1 MVWGFNRRDSVA
13 AARLSI
19 PTSTATVLQF
29 ALYFTVGLLMLGVQH
44 ARADEATEWLTRAAS
59 AAKQQNYSGVYVY
72 QHGEHVEVMR
82 VSHRKDASG
91 EQEKIEVLEDV
102 PRQFLRLDKD
112 VYCQL
117 PDGKTVR
124 LEKNTTR
131 RFFPALLGDNP
142 ENLQRYYTI
151 KLAGT
156 ERVAGVNCQK
166 LTLVPRDGYR
176 HGYQLWLDKR
186 TGLPLKSR
194 IVNSNGGV
202 VSMFVFSEIQIGR
215 ALDAQHF
222 RQDMSG
228 KKLVMASM
236 DRSPSPVW
244 DVSAPPGYS
253 LVLEATR
260 PLPGKKLPVSHW
272 VFSDGL
278 SALSLFIEP
287 DSESSGNFQGLSAEG
302 AMSVYSRQL
311 DGHKITTLGEVP
323 NRALIE
329 TGNSVRKK

>member
-1 MVWGFNRRDSVA
+1 MASNWDQSPFMTRCWSESLINSSVIK
-13 AARLSI
+13 R
-19 PTSTATVLQF
+19 
-29 ALYFTVGLLMLGVQH
+29 ALYLTVGLFLSAAGAH
-44 ARADEATEWLTRAAS
+44 ANEAIEWLNRAS
-59 AAKQQNYSGVYVY
+59 AAAKQLNYSGVYVY

-82 VSHRKDASG
+82 VSHRRDASG

-102 PRQFLRLDKD
+102 PRQFLRVDKD

-124 LEKNTTR
+124 MEKNTTR
-131 RFFPALLGDNP
+131 RFFPAILGDNP

-151 KLAGT
+151 KLAGS
-156 ERVAGVNCQK
+156 ERVAGLNCQVVS
-166 LTLVPRDGYR
+166 LEPRDGYR
-176 HGYQLWLDKR
+176 HGYKLWLDKR

-194 IVNSNGGV
+194 TVNSNGGV
-202 VSMFVFSEIQIGR
+202 MSMFVFSEIQIGR
-215 ALDAQHF
+215 TLDAQNF
-222 RQDMSG
+222 RQDLAG
-228 KKLVMASM
+228 KKIVMASI
-236 DRSPSPVW
+236 DRPPSPIW
-244 DVSAPPGYS
+244 DVSAPPGYA

-260 PLPGKKLPVSHW
+260 PLPGKKMPVSHW

-278 SALSLFIEP
+278 SALSVFIEP

>member
-1 MVWGFNRRDSVA
+1 MGWALGSAQSLVMGCPGVTVNR
-13 AARLSI
+13 
-19 PTSTATVLQF
+19 PVLQLAIGLT
-29 ALYFTVGLLMLGVQH
+29 ALLLLGQPKVH
-44 ARADEATEWLTRAAS
+44 ADEATEWLSRAAI
-59 AAKQQNYSGVYVY
+59 AAKQLNYSGVYVY

-82 VSHRKDASG
+82 VSHRRDASG

-102 PRQFLRLDKD
+102 PRQFLRVDKD
-112 VYCQL
+112 VYCEL

-124 LEKNTTR
+124 MEKNTTR

-151 KLAGT
+151 KLGGS
-156 ERVAGVNCQK
+156 ERVAGVNCQM
-166 LTLVPRDGYR
+166 LTLEPRDAYR

-215 ALDAQHF
+215 ALDAQNF
-222 RQDMSG
+222 RQQLAG
-228 KKLVMASM
+228 KKIIMASIE
-236 DRSPSPVW
+236 RPPSPIW
-244 DVSAPPGYS
+244 DVSAPPGYT
-253 LVLEATR
+253 LVQEATR
-260 PLPGKKLPVSHW
+260 PLPGKKMPVSHW

-278 SALSLFIEP
+278 SAMSLFIEP
-287 DSESSGNFQGLSAEG
+287 DSQPSGNFQGLSAEG

>member
-1 MVWGFNRRDSVA
+1 MERALGGLSGFTAERVVRIVGWPVWAVC
-13 AARLSI
+13 
-19 PTSTATVLQF
+19 TALLVL
-29 ALYFTVGLLMLGVQH
+29 GLAKAH
-44 ARADEATEWLTRAAS
+44 ADEAGEWLSRAA
-59 AAKQQNYSGVYVY
+59 AAPKQLNYSGVYVY
-72 QHGEHVEVMR
+72 QHGEHIEVMR
-82 VSHRKDASG
+82 VSHHRDASG

-112 VYCQL
+112 VYCEL

-124 LEKNTTR
+124 MEKNTPR

-142 ENLQRYYTI
+142 ENLQRFYNI
-151 KLAGT
+151 KLAGS
-156 ERVAGVNCQK
+156 ERVAGVNCQM
-166 LTLVPRDGYR
+166 LTLEPRDAYR

-215 ALDAQHF
+215 PLDAQNF
-222 RQDMSG
+222 RQDLVG
-228 KKLVMASM
+228 KKIVMASI
-236 DRSPSPVW
+236 DRPPSPIW
-244 DVSAPPGYS
+244 DVSAPPGYA

-260 PLPGKKLPVSHW
+260 PLPGKKMPVSHW
-272 VFSDGL
+272 VYSDGL
-278 SALSLFIEP
+278 SALSVFIEP
-287 DSESSGNFQGLSAEG
+287 DTESSGSFQGLSAEG

>member
-1 MVWGFNRRDSVA
+1 MVSSWRKRCRATGSLLVSPSSFVQQALYLTAILLLVATQNAHASEAIEWLNRASVA
-13 AARLSI
+13 A
-19 PTSTATVLQF
+19 
-29 ALYFTVGLLMLGVQH
+29 
-44 ARADEATEWLTRAAS
+44 
-59 AAKQQNYSGVYVY
+59 KQLNYTGVYVY

-82 VSHRKDASG
+82 VSHRRDASG

-102 PRQFLRLDKD
+102 PRQFLRVDKD

-124 LEKNTTR
+124 MEKNTTR
-131 RFFPALLGDNP
+131 RFFPGLLGDNP
-142 ENLQRYYTI
+142 EALQRYYTI
-151 KLAGT
+151 KLAGS
-156 ERVAGVNCQK
+156 ERVAGLNCQVV
-166 LTLVPRDGYR
+166 TLDPRDGYR
-176 HGYQLWLDKR
+176 HGYKLWLDKR

-194 IVNSNGGV
+194 TVNSNGGV

-215 ALDAQHF
+215 ALDAQYF
-222 RQDMSG
+222 RQDLAG
-228 KKLVMASM
+228 KKLVMASI
-236 DRSPSPVW
+236 DRPPSPIW
-244 DVSAPPGYS
+244 DVSAPPGYV
-253 LVLEATR
+253 LVQEATR
-260 PLPGKKLPVSHW
+260 PLPGKKMPVSHW

-287 DSESSGNFQGLSAEG
+287 DSDSSGKFQGLSAEG

-311 DGHKITTLGEVP
+311 DGHTITTLGEVP

>member
-1 MVWGFNRRDSVA
+1 MRWALVSLPGSATGRA
-13 AARLSI
+13 GLIPARTTLQW
-19 PTSTATVLQF
+19 TMCFVTVL
-29 ALYFTVGLLMLGVQH
+29 LLGAPRAH
-44 ARADEATEWLTRAAS
+44 ADASTEWLNRAAI
-59 AAKQQNYSGVYVY
+59 AAKQLNYSGVYVY

-82 VSHRKDASG
+82 VSHRRDAGG

-112 VYCQL
+112 VYCEQ

-124 LEKNTTR
+124 MEKNTSR

-151 KLAGT
+151 KLTGS
-156 ERVAGVNCQK
+156 ERVAGVNCQII
-166 LTLVPRDGYR
+166 TMEPRDAYR

-194 IVNSNGGV
+194 IVNSNGGT
-202 VSMFVFSEIQIGR
+202 VSMFVFSEVQIGR
-215 ALDAQHF
+215 SMDAQNF
-222 RQDMSG
+222 RKDLAG
-228 KKLVMASM
+228 KKIIMASIETP
-236 DRSPSPVW
+236 PSPIW
-244 DVSAPPGYS
+244 NVSAPPGYT
-253 LVLEATR
+253 LVLEAMR
-260 PLPGKKLPVSHW
+260 PLPGKKMPVSHW
-272 VFSDGL
+272 VYSDGL
-278 SALSLFIEP
+278 SALSVFIEP
-287 DSESSGNFQGLSAEG
+287 DSESSGSFQGLSAEG

>member
-1 MVWGFNRRDSVA
+1 MASSWEKEVCARGYRTVSLRKSTFAQHVLQLTVVLLLLAGQNAYADEAIEWLNRASVA
-13 AARLSI
+13 A
-19 PTSTATVLQF
+19 
-29 ALYFTVGLLMLGVQH
+29 
-44 ARADEATEWLTRAAS
+44 
-59 AAKQQNYSGVYVY
+59 KQLNYSGVYVY

-82 VSHRKDASG
+82 VSHRRDASG

-102 PRQFLRLDKD
+102 PRQFLRVDRD

-124 LEKNTTR
+124 MEKNTTR
-131 RFFPALLGDNP
+131 RFFPGLLGDNP
-142 ENLQRYYTI
+142 ESLQRFYTI
-151 KLAGT
+151 KLAGS
-156 ERVAGVNCQK
+156 ERVAGLNCQVVS
-166 LTLVPRDGYR
+166 LEPRDGYR
-176 HGYQLWLDKR
+176 HGYKLWLDKR

-194 IVNSNGGV
+194 TVNSNGGV

-215 ALDAQHF
+215 APDAQIF
-222 RQDMSG
+222 RQDLAG
-228 KKLVMASM
+228 KKIVMASI
-236 DRSPSPVW
+236 DRPPSPIW
-244 DVSAPPGYS
+244 DVSAPPGYA
-253 LVLEATR
+253 LVLEAIR
-260 PLPGKKLPVSHW
+260 PLPGKKMPVSHW

-278 SALSLFIEP
+278 SALSVFIEP
-287 DSESSGNFQGLSAEG
+287 DSDSSGHFQGLSAEG

>member
-1 MVWGFNRRDSVA
+1 MASSGGKSFHATGSLLVSPSSFVQQALYLTAVLLLLATQHVHANEAIEWLNRASVA
-13 AARLSI
+13 A
-19 PTSTATVLQF
+19 
-29 ALYFTVGLLMLGVQH
+29 
-44 ARADEATEWLTRAAS
+44 
-59 AAKQQNYSGVYVY
+59 KQLNYSGVYVY

-82 VSHRKDASG
+82 VSHRRDASG

-102 PRQFLRLDKD
+102 PRQFLRVDKD

-124 LEKNTTR
+124 MEKNTTR

-142 ENLQRYYTI
+142 ESLQRFYTI
-151 KLAGT
+151 KLAGS
-156 ERVAGVNCQK
+156 ERVAGLNCQV
-166 LTLVPRDGYR
+166 LTLEPRDGYR
-176 HGYQLWLDKR
+176 HGYKLWLDKR
-186 TGLPLKSR
+186 TGLPLKSTT
-194 IVNSNGGV
+194 VNSNGGV

-215 ALDAQHF
+215 ALDAQNF
-222 RQDMSG
+222 RQDLAG
-228 KKLVMASM
+228 KKIVMASI
-236 DRSPSPVW
+236 DRPPSPIW
-244 DVSAPPGYS
+244 EVSAPPGYA

-260 PLPGKKLPVSHW
+260 PLPGKKMPVSHW

-278 SALSLFIEP
+278 SALSVFIEP

>member
-1 MVWGFNRRDSVA
+1 MASSRGQSRHVVGSLLVSPSSFVQQALYLTAVLLLLATQHVHANEAVEWLNRASVA
-13 AARLSI
+13 A
-19 PTSTATVLQF
+19 
-29 ALYFTVGLLMLGVQH
+29 
-44 ARADEATEWLTRAAS
+44 
-59 AAKQQNYSGVYVY
+59 KQLNYSGVYVY

-82 VSHRKDASG
+82 VSHRRDASG

-102 PRQFLRLDKD
+102 PRQFLRVDKD

-124 LEKNTTR
+124 MEKNTTR

-142 ENLQRYYTI
+142 ESLQRFYTI
-151 KLAGT
+151 KLAGS
-156 ERVAGVNCQK
+156 ERVAGLNCQVV
-166 LTLVPRDGYR
+166 TLEPRDGYR
-176 HGYQLWLDKR
+176 HGYKLWLDKR

-194 IVNSNGGV
+194 TVNSNGGV

-215 ALDAQHF
+215 ALDAQNF
-222 RQDMSG
+222 RQDLAG
-228 KKLVMASM
+228 KKIVMASI
-236 DRSPSPVW
+236 DRPPSPIW
-244 DVSAPPGYS
+244 EVSAPPGYA

-260 PLPGKKLPVSHW
+260 PLPGKKMPVSHW

-278 SALSLFIEP
+278 SALSVFIEP